1 MEINLF
7 KIIIEGHKL
16 KQDLSF
22 LKQKSL
28 EIETQSTTVSKS
40 NLGGFNSGNIDPII
54 FQELSKEI
62 LHYGNI
68 FFKKFNFKDELFLDN
83 IWININ
89 RYKDSNLFHTHPFS
103 KISGVFY
110 INVPKNCGDLI
121 FKNPYQIDT
130 YLLKH
135 KIHSYNQYNSQEWHI
150 TPEENVLYLFPSWIE
165 HRVGI
170 NLSNEER
177 ISISFNLS

>member
-7 KIIIEGHKL
+7 KIPIEGYQL
-16 KQDLSF
+16 KQNLSF
-22 LKQKSL
+22 LKQKSI
-28 EIETQSTTVSKS
+28 EIENQSTTVSKS
-40 NLGGFNSGNIDPII
+40 NLGGFNSGNIDPTI
-54 FQELSKEI
+54 FAELTKDI

-68 FFKKFNFKDELFLDN
+68 FFKKFNFKKELLLDN

-89 RYKDSNLFHTHPFS
+89 RYKDSNLSHTHPFS

-110 INVPKNCGDLI
+110 IHAPKNSGDLI
-121 FKNPYQIDT
+121 FKNPYTISN
-130 YLLKH
+130 YLLNNE
-135 KIHSYNQYNSQEWHI
+135 IHSHNEYNSQEWNI
-150 TPEENVLYLFPSWIE
+150 PPKENVLLLFPSWIE

-177 ISISFNLS
+177 ISISFNLN